1 MRTTKDMDYIFDLD
15 GREITIEERQ
25 KAIRKEVIEQYVACR
40 KGRKMTQDELSRR
53 TGISRPNISRF
64 ESGNYNPSLEMMVRM
79 AAALDMTIDVKLV
92 KNGEA

>member
-25 KAIRKEVIEQYVACR
+25 KKVRKEVIEQYVACR
-40 KGRKMTQDELSRR
+40 KGRKMTQDELARR

-79 AAALDMTIDVKLV
+79 ASALDMTLDVKLV
-92 KNGEA
+92 KSEEA